1 MQGGPM
7 TGSPPHCLDGTGGAR
22 LPSGYIVHY
31 LELFA
36 RYPRFG
42 WKVRGDEAADGA
54 TPHGTVHKGHE
65 GGSICLRCYPMSI

>member
-1 MQGGPM
+1 
-7 TGSPPHCLDGTGGAR
+7 

-54 TPHGTVHKGHE
+54 T
-65 GGSICLRCYPMSI
+65 LRGRALQGNTTDLFQST